1 LSGAELSGDFP
12 VTPQCLPFS
21 QIPHTTPLFSD
32 FLSASPKVKQFYP
45 RSARFS
51 EWFQDAAS
59 TVRYDSDRRS
69 HVAETLERQNR
80 AWGTSVRTTAN
91 LERFRKGAFAVVSGQ
106 QVGLF
111 GGSLFT
117 IFKALTAVKLAEEA
131 SSAGV
136 DCVPVFWLAGE
147 DHDLAEVNHASVL
160 SPDYSLQRL
169 QVSTHGRPDSSV
181 GGIEFGSEIEPVLDG
196 AAALLGDAEVIS
208 VLRESYRPRQTFGG
222 AFAKLMAKLFADW
235 GLILLDGS
243 DPALR
248 QIAEP
253 IFAESIER
261 SAELNAALL
270 ARGKALEAEGYH
282 QQVKVTPPSTLLF
295 AIHDGARV
303 AIHRRTNLSSRSAE
317 FSIGKDWLTREEI
330 LRRIDE
336 RPGDFSPNVLLRPV
350 MQDFLLP
357 TLAYAGGP
365 AEVAYFAQVGV
376 VYEGLGLNTT
386 PIVPRMSATLV
397 GAKAQSLL
405 HRYGLGLTDIF
416 PGSVILQEKI
426 AKRVLPVGLQNAFE
440 KASSGLTEGLDEIRD
455 QLQRLDPTLVEAAQ
469 TAASKMRHQI
479 ERLRG
484 KSARA
489 ELRRNEVIGR
499 HVEMLSNLLY
509 PGKSLQEREIAGIYF
524 LARYGLGLIATL
536 HGALST
542 DCLDHQ
548 IISPDL

>member
-1 LSGAELSGDFP
+1 M
-12 VTPQCLPFS
+12 TPQCLPFS
-21 QIPHTTPLFSD
+21 PIPHTTALFSD
-32 FLSASPKVKQFYP
+32 FLSGSPRVKQFYP
-45 RSARFS
+45 RSARFA
-51 EWFQDAAS
+51 EWFRDVAS
-59 TVRYDSDRRS
+59 TLRYDANRRS
-69 HVAETLERQNR
+69 RVAEILDRQNR
-80 AWGTSVRTTAN
+80 VWGASVRTISN

-111 GGSLFT
+111 GGPLFT
-117 IFKALTAVKLAEEA
+117 IFKALTAIKLAEEA
-131 SSAGV
+131 TAAGV
-136 DCVPVFWLAGE
+136 GCVPVFWLAGE
-147 DHDLAEVNHASVL
+147 DHDLAEVNHTSVL
-160 SPDYSLQRL
+160 APDFSLEAL
-169 QVSTHGRPDSSV
+169 ETPTHSLPHASV
-181 GGIEFGSEIEPVLDG
+181 GGIQFGAEIEPVVEQ
-196 AAALLGDAEVIS
+196 AAALLGDAEIV
-208 VLRESYRPRQTFGG
+208 VLLRECYGPGQTFGS
-222 AFAKLMAKLFADW
+222 AFAKFMARLFAPW

-253 IFAESIER
+253 LFAESIER
-261 SAELNAALL
+261 SAELNAAIL
-270 ARGKALEAEGYH
+270 ARGKALEAAGYH
-282 QQVKVTPPSTLLF
+282 QQVKVTPFSTLLF
-295 AIHDGARV
+295 AIHDGARL
-303 AIHRRTNLSSRSAE
+303 AIHRRTNLSSGSAE

-357 TLAYAGGP
+357 TLAYVGGP

-376 VYEGLGLNTT
+376 VYEALGLNTT

-397 GAKAQSLL
+397 AAKAQSLL
-405 HRYGLGLTDIF
+405 HRYELKLADLF
-416 PGSVILQEKI
+416 PGPVILQEQI
-426 AKRVLPVGLQNAFE
+426 AKDLLPAGLQSAFE
-440 KASSGLTEGLDEIRD
+440 QASSGLSEALDEIRK
-455 QLQRLDPTLVEAAQ
+455 QLQRLDPTLVAAAQ

-499 HVEMLSNLLY
+499 HAEVLSNLLY
-509 PGKSLQEREIAGIYF
+509 PGKNLQEREIAGIYF

-536 HGALST
+536 HTELST

-548 IISPDL
+548 IISLEL